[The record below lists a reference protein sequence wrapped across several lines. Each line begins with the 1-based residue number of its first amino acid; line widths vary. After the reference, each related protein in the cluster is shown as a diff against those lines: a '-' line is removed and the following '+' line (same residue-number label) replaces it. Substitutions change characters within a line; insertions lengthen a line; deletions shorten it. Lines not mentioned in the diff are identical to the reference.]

1 MILTIMIPTTFDRR
15 EQFSKLCLFVYKQI
29 FENNL
34 HDEVELIWDE
44 DNKEKSI
51 GKKRQDLL
59 ERAKGK
65 YVVGIDSDDWIA
77 DTYVID
83 IINAIKNNDEDV
95 DHIGFYENCNINGVI
110 SKSIFSIKFKK
121 WETND
126 NININIRC
134 ANPKS
139 VIKKSK
145 ALEIGFEDIRFSED
159 VIFSEKITEILEN
172 EIFIDKELYFYRY
185 DWTEHNE
192 RYGI

>member
-1 MILTIMIPTTFDRR
+1 M
-15 EQFSKLCLFVYKQI
+15 
-29 FENNL
+29 
-34 HDEVELIWDE
+34 
-44 DNKEKSI
+44 
-51 GKKRQDLL
+51 
-59 ERAKGK
+59 
-65 YVVGIDSDDWIA
+65 
-77 DTYVID
+77 ID
-83 IINAIKNNDEDV
+83 IITAIRNNEDI
-95 DHIGFYENCNINGVI
+95 DHVGFLENCNIKKPNYENN
-110 SKSIFSIKFKK
+110 STSIFSIKFKK

-126 NININIRC
+126 DFNIRC

-159 VIFSEKITEILEN
+159 IIFSEKITEILEK